1 MIHVL
6 EWEKMMV
13 TMKIRQTVMMA
24 VLILVTSMNRS
35 TDEKSK

>member
-13 TMKIRQTVMMA
+13 TIKIRPTVMMT